1 MQVAINPTLYGNAQI
16 FAERKG
22 LNINQMID
30 EFLANFVLTFSNT
43 ETKEQSRAVKVE
55 VSPRVADLLS
65 GHSWDLYDEELDDMC
80 YIYLSVKYQ

>member
-30 EFLANFVLTFSNT
+30 EFLANFVMTFSNT
-43 ETKEQSRAVKVE
+43 ETKEQSRTVE

-65 GHSWDLYDEELDDMC
+65 GHSWDLSDEELDDMR
-80 YIYLSVKYQ
+80 YKYLAEKYK

>member
-43 ETKEQSRAVKVE
+43 ETKEQSRAVE

-65 GHSWDLYDEELDDMC
+65 GHSWDLSDEELDDMR
-80 YIYLSVKYQ
+80 YKYLAEKYK